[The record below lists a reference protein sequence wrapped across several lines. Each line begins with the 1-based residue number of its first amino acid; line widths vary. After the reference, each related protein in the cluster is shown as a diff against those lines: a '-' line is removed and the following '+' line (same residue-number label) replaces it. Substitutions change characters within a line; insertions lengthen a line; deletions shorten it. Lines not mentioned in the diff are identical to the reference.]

1 MIPKTMER
9 SLLSANHPEKQF
21 DVKLPMAGKAFA
33 LVCLFAL
40 STQFAV
46 AQNKIA
52 VNALPT
58 GGKVVAGAAT
68 ISSTSTA
75 TSATMNINQ
84 TSQRAVINWQTF
96 NVGKNATVNFNQPNS
111 NSVTLNRV
119 VSATPSMIQGA
130 VNANGQ
136 VILVN
141 PNGVTFGKGAE
152 VNAAGVVASTLNIS
166 NQDFM
171 NGKNNYSG
179 NGEGKIVNKGTITAT
194 DPNGYIALLAP
205 EIRNQ
210 GYLIAKMGPS
220 SSVALAS
227 GEKISLDFRGTQLI
241 GVSIDKA
248 AYKSLIENK
257 RIIETNGGLIIVA
270 AGTARELMSSV
281 IQNTGRIS
289 ANAIVD
295 NGGVIELVADN
306 VTNSGT
312 ISANGGTNG
321 VGGQVNIVG
330 NNITLAANSKTT
342 ATGNEGGG
350 SIQVGVGKTMA
361 TNTTPVSAV
370 TGNTNTLAAPQTAAQ
385 ILASNTQGVGNQA
398 QTVNVEQ
405 GALVDASAINS
416 GNGGAIV
423 IWSQVK
429 TSVNGILKAV
439 GGYLN
444 GNGGLVETSSAGL
457 VSLGKS
463 LSINT
468 SSSKGSA
475 GLWYVD
481 PIDLTIDGASS
492 ALISAALV
500 NNNVSITVAGN
511 TCPSLGSCTQNGSGN
526 LTIDSGA
533 DIIKQSGSLTTLTLT
548 ASGVFNLNANISGQ
562 NLDVIINSSIAYLN
576 AGSTITANQVTFRP
590 RQSIAMAIS
599 IAAAYRTW
607 APQSSS

>member
-9 SLLSANHPEKQF
+9 SLLSSNHPEKQF

-171 NGKNNYSG
+171 NGKNVYSG

-248 AYKSLIENK
+248 AYKALIENK
-257 RIIETNGGLIIVA
+257 RIIETNGGLIVVA

-330 NNITLAANSKTT
+330 NNITLAANSQTT
-342 ATGNEGGG
+342 ATGNVGGG
-350 SIQVGVGKTMA
+350 SIQVGVGKTVA
-361 TNTTPVSAV
+361 TNTTPASAV
-370 TGNTNTLAAPQTAAQ
+370 TVNTNIAAAQQTAAQ
-385 ILASNTQGVGNQA
+385 ILASNC
-398 QTVNVEQ
+398 
-405 GALVDASAINS
+405 LLY
-416 GNGGAIV
+416 
-423 IWSQVK
+423 
-429 TSVNGILKAV
+429 TSPSPRDRQKSRMP
-439 GGYLN
+439 
-444 GNGGLVETSSAGL
+444 SSA
-457 VSLGKS
+457 
-463 LSINT
+463 
-468 SSSKGSA
+468 
-475 GLWYVD
+475 
-481 PIDLTIDGASS
+481 
-492 ALISAALV
+492 
-500 NNNVSITVAGN
+500 
-511 TCPSLGSCTQNGSGN
+511 
-526 LTIDSGA
+526 
-533 DIIKQSGSLTTLTLT
+533 
-548 ASGVFNLNANISGQ
+548 
-562 NLDVIINSSIAYLN
+562 
-576 AGSTITANQVTFRP
+576 
-590 RQSIAMAIS
+590 
-599 IAAAYRTW
+599 
-607 APQSSS
+607 